1 MNKNTKKLKRT
12 HSKSDAKQSPSK
24 RQFRNENEKRR
35 RDLFS
40 KLITNLED
48 LLSIKQICST
58 NDQNNKFD
66 KASILRQTVQY
77 LQKHRHHLTNDEEI
91 ELSNKKS
98 TPSKRNHVLDF
109 SWKPSSDIVNIEEWL
124 QIAIESLNCFLLVVK
139 SNPYNTEIVYVSKN
153 ISSYLGYSQHEILNH
168 SLFKFIFPSY
178 HDRLRDYLL
187 NDHKVLE
194 SCDVSW
200 KRAIS
205 DDYEQCTIIGAFRN
219 INENE
224 KYLMSIVKLNT
235 LDRTLIINNESLS
248 EEFVTHLNIY
258 GKFIFIDAK
267 ARQYLGYSSFELIG
281 RTFFDFVH
289 PDDLSIIVRA
299 HQLWKE
305 NGNGKSDPYRFLSK
319 GQQWIFLQ
327 TYSQVQ
333 INSWNGKPES
343 YICTTNIIQSSND
356 SLQNQ
361 LSFISTDVLSN
372 NSNIESLSFPST
384 TTTTTAVTSPTEN
397 PPEKNSSSESEIT
410 SFLSHLGSEI
420 YRNNIREKLIERRKS
435 KEAEIRVR
443 QEEIQV
449 IDDMLQFINQ
459 YQIKHPS
466 TNQIIYQQTKN
477 LVTEE
482 FPLNVFDTN
491 TDSTFIHNSLSG
503 AIEDFTLPTH
513 VKEDTATDPLSSLF
527 SPLSTTFNIPSPIIP
542 LSNPSSN
549 NDSVDD
555 STCLA
560 PMRNSSKDRPYS
572 PNSFPS

>member
-1 MNKNTKKLKRT
+1 MNRNTKKLKRI
-12 HSKSDAKQSPSK
+12 HSKNDPKQSPSK

-40 KLITNLED
+40 KLITNLEE
-48 LLSIKQICST
+48 LLSIKKTCSS
-58 NDQNNKFD
+58 NDQINKFD

-77 LQKHRHHLTNDEEI
+77 LQKHHHYLTNDEKV
-91 ELSNKKS
+91 ELSNKRS
-98 TPSKRNHVLDF
+98 TSSKRNHFLDF
-109 SWKPSSDIVNIEEWL
+109 SWKPSSDIINIEEWL
-124 QIAIESLNCFLLVVK
+124 QIAIEAMNCFFLVVK
-139 SNPYNTEIVYVSKN
+139 SNPYNTEIVYVSRN
-153 ISSYLGYSQHEILNH
+153 ISSYLGYSQHEVLNH
-168 SLFKFIFPSY
+168 SLFEFIFPSY

-219 INENE
+219 VNENE

-235 LDRTLIINNESLS
+235 LDRTLIINNENPS
-248 EEFVTHLNIY
+248 EEFITHLNIY

-281 RTFFDFVH
+281 RTYFDFVH

-299 HQLWKE
+299 HQLWKQ
-305 NGNGKSDPYRFLSK
+305 NGNGKSDPYRFLTK

-327 TYSQVQ
+327 TCSQVQ

-343 YICTTNIIQSSND
+343 YICTTNIIQSSSD
-356 SLQNQ
+356 SLQKQ
-361 LSFISTDVLSN
+361 LLFIPMNVQSKD
-372 NSNIESLSFPST
+372 SNIESLSYHRT
-384 TTTTTAVTSPTEN
+384 TTTTISQTEN
-397 PPEKNSSSESEIT
+397 PQEKNSSSESEIT

-420 YRNNIREKLIERRKS
+420 YRKNIREKLIERRKS

-449 IDDMLQFINQ
+449 IEDMLEFINQ
-459 YQIKHPS
+459 YQIKHSSIVPTS
-466 TNQIIYQQTKN
+466 QVIYQETKN

-482 FPLNVFDTN
+482 FPLNAFDTN
-491 TDSTFIHNSLSG
+491 NDSTLFHNSLSG
-503 AIEDFTLPTH
+503 AIEDFTLPTNA
-513 VKEDTATDPLSSLF
+513 KDDATIDPLSSLF
-527 SPLSTTFNIPSPIIP
+527 SPLSTTFNISSPIIS
-542 LSNPSSN
+542 LSNASSN
-549 NDSVDD
+549 NDLLDD
-555 STCLA
+555 INCLTTT
-560 PMRNSSKDRPYS
+560 RNSSRDR
-572 PNSFPS
+572 SFTQNPFP

>member
-1 MNKNTKKLKRT
+1 MNKNPKKVKRI
-12 HSKSDAKQSPSK
+12 HSRNDTKQSPSK

-48 LLSIKQICST
+48 LLSIKKTCSSNEQT
-58 NDQNNKFD
+58 NKFD

-77 LQKHRHHLTNDEEI
+77 LQKHHHFLTNDEKV
-91 ELSNKKS
+91 ELSNKRS
-98 TPSKRNHVLDF
+98 TSSKRNLFLYF
-109 SWKPSSDIVNIEEWL
+109 SCKRSSDLINIEEWL
-124 QIAIESLNCFLLVVK
+124 QITIESMNCFFLVVK
-139 SNPYNTEIVYVSKN
+139 SNPYNNEIIYVSKN

-168 SLFKFIFPSY
+168 SLFEFIFPSY

-194 SCDVSW
+194 SCDLSW
-200 KRAIS
+200 KRAVN

-235 LDRTLIINNESLS
+235 LDRTLIINNENLS
-248 EEFVTHLNIY
+248 DEFITHLNIY

-267 ARQYLGYSSFELIG
+267 ARQYLGYNSFELIG
-281 RTFFDFVH
+281 RTYFDFVH
-289 PDDLSIIVRA
+289 PDDFSIIVRA
-299 HQLWKE
+299 HQLWKQ
-305 NGNGKSDPYRFLSK
+305 NGNGKSDPYRFLTK

-343 YICTTNIIQSSND
+343 YVCTTNIIQSSSD
-356 SLQNQ
+356 SLQKQ
-361 LSFISTDVLSN
+361 LVFIPTSVQ
-372 NSNIESLSFPST
+372 SNISNVESSCFPQT
-384 TTTTTAVTSPTEN
+384 TTVSQTKYPQ
-397 PPEKNSSSESEIT
+397 EKHSSSESEIT
-410 SFLSHLGSEI
+410 SFLSNLGSET
-420 YRNNIREKLIERRKS
+420 YRKSIREKLIERRKT

-449 IDDMLQFINQ
+449 IEDMLQFINQ
-459 YQIKHPS
+459 YQIKHSSIVPTS
-466 TNQIIYQQTKN
+466 QDTYQQTKS
-477 LVTEE
+477 LITEE
-482 FPLNVFDTN
+482 FPLNVFDPN
-491 TDSTFIHNSLSG
+491 NDSTLFNNSLSG
-503 AIEDFTLPTH
+503 AVEDFTLPTNA
-513 VKEDTATDPLSSLF
+513 KEDAIIDPLSSLF
-527 SPLSTTFNIPSPIIP
+527 SPLSTTFNISSPIIP

-555 STCLA
+555 MNCLTST
-560 PMRNSSKDRPYS
+560 RNSSRDT
-572 PNSFPS
+572 SFTQNPFP